1 MISRFIGEMVEKYE
15 AWFFIGLAVVSGLIL
30 INLPQKYRP
39 KIGRFYPFIIESC
52 LSVIALVLCLLLD
65 ATTTFGA
72 TLFKLC
78 LIANFALFAFIHTR
92 KGIKRGDN
100 TAVAIIMGVILSALS
115 LFGGLFL
122 TLAYRNTSGT
132 RSTGSRSANTAD
144 DGNYNGYVTPPQ
156 GYSGADR
163 NEQAE
168 VYASKL
174 GFSSA
179 DEAEDAGIDTGKYH
193 Q

>member
-1 MISRFIGEMVEKYE
+1 MI
-15 AWFFIGLAVVSGLIL
+15 
-30 INLPQKYRP
+30 
-39 KIGRFYPFIIESC
+39 
-52 LSVIALVLCLLLD
+52 
-65 ATTTFGA
+65 
-72 TLFKLC
+72 
-78 LIANFALFAFIHTR
+78 
-92 KGIKRGDN
+92 
-100 TAVAIIMGVILSALS
+100 
-115 LFGGLFL
+115 
-122 TLAYRNTSGT
+122 LAYKNTSGT
-132 RSTGSRSANTAD
+132 RSTGSRSATTAD

>member
-1 MISRFIGEMVEKYE
+1 MVEKYE
-15 AWFFIGLAVVSGLIL
+15 AWFFIGLAFVSGLIL
-30 INLPQKYRP
+30 VSLPQKYRP
-39 KIGRFYPFIIESC
+39 KLGRFYPFVIESC
-52 LSVIALVLCLLLD
+52 LSVIALVLCLWLD

-72 TLFKLC
+72 TVFKLC

-92 KGIKRGDN
+92 KGIKQGDN
-100 TAVAIIMGVILSALS
+100 TAVAVIMGVIVSALS

-122 TLAYRNTSGT
+122 ILAYKNTSGT

>member
-1 MISRFIGEMVEKYE
+1 MFQVSYLSIS
-15 AWFFIGLAVVSGLIL
+15 
-30 INLPQKYRP
+30 PQKYRP
-39 KIGRFYPFIIESC
+39 KLGKFYPFIIESC

-72 TLFKLC
+72 TVFKLC
-78 LIANFALFAFIHTR
+78 LIANFVLFAFIHTR

-100 TAVAIIMGVILSALS
+100 TAVAVIMGVILSALG
-115 LFGGLFL
+115 LFGGIFCL
-122 TLAYRNTSGT
+122 LALGKANQSRNAGT
-132 RSTGSRSANTAD
+132 RSTNTSEDGS
-144 DGNYNGYVTPPQ
+144 YNGYVAPSQ
-156 GYSGADR
+156 GYNGTDR

-179 DEAEDAGIDTGKYH
+179 DEAENAGIDTGKYH
-193 Q
+193 K